1 MDERVML
8 HAALSGNLELVQW
21 LCGEGGFA
29 MNGWVMRDAAR
40 SGNLE
45 MIQWLRGEGC
55 PWNWRTCKWAVIKG
69 HEEVLRWARENGCPW
84 RAPTRDKAAVE
95 LGYTDDLGNIAGS
108 SQHIAA
114 AAAVASP
121 SAFAAAAGIQDEV
134 VQALFPPAHALE
146 AVTMDTV
153 LDYINYMNELQQQQ
167 P

>member
-1 MDERVML
+1 MDENMMME
-8 HAALSGNLELVQW
+8 AAASGNLELV
-21 LCGEGGFA
+21 
-29 MNGWVMRDAAR
+29 R
-40 SGNLE
+40 
-45 MIQWLRGEGC
+45 WLRAEGC
-55 PWNWRTCKWAVIKG
+55 PWNRWTCSYAVERGRVK
-69 HEEVLRWARENGCPW
+69 VLRWVRENGALW
-84 RAPTRDKAAVE
+84 DAFTRDKAAVE